1 MRIVFCGTP
10 QFAVPSLKHLL
21 TQKDFEIVSVYTQPD
36 RPRGRGQEISFSPV
50 KEVAVGGGRVWG
62 APGRGGGRGGGER
75 PRGVGGGGS
84 VGIAGWE
91 NIPAVVAAVLVRG

>member
-36 RPRGRGQEISFSPV
+36 RPRGRGQEISFSPA
-50 KEVAVGGGRVWG
+50 KEVAGAGGLEAWG
-62 APGRGGGRGGGER
+62 AGKER
-75 PRGVGGGGS
+75 RPGVGEAP
-84 VGIAGWE
+84 VGIRAFETSDVPGGAIDHARVPA
-91 NIPAVVAAVLVRG
+91 IPG